1 MPVSGQMRPASPFPS
16 SQTLEDFA
24 LEENLEDAIAKHWDW
39 IEAESERGMLAITRL
54 TEPDGLSKFVSN
66 LRNFYSA
73 SRDLL
78 AYRFAPGGANW
89 ARQGA
94 ARSAEQLENRLD
106 AVASYVADLEALPA
120 PLPPGLGDFSLRRQ
134 LRVMSSLVERVG
146 RKLNQVAEVSDIVDI
161 PLLRLIDSDLRAI
174 RIVSAAIRQ

>member
-120 PLPPGLGDFSLRRQ
+120 PLPRWPAGS
-134 LRVMSSLVERVG
+134 MS
-146 RKLNQVAEVSDIVDI
+146 VA
-161 PLLRLIDSDLRAI
+161 PTRCG
-174 RIVSAAIRQ
+174 